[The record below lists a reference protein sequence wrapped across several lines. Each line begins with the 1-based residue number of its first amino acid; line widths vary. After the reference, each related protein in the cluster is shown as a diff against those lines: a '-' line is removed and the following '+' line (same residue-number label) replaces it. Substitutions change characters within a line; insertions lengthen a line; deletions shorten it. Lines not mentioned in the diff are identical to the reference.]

1 MQISPTNLNL
11 FPPRQKTSINMNM
24 YWRNAGFNYFE
35 LVRVLSLLNHSLMT
49 GTSLTLLFSENM
61 TERGKFNISAV
72 FLLYMYKTVS
82 WLKTKTNSPTKRNNK
97 ESSIKNN
104 TWAYIK

>member
-1 MQISPTNLNL
+1 MPVSIISSSCACCLHKIIRSCRALP
-11 FPPRQKTSINMNM
+11 I
-24 YWRNAGFNYFE
+24 
-35 LVRVLSLLNHSLMT
+35 
-49 GTSLTLLFSENM
+49 TLLFSENM

-72 FLLYMYKTVS
+72 FPLYMLKTVS

>member
-1 MQISPTNLNL
+1 MPVSIISSSCSCCLYKIIRSCRAL
-11 FPPRQKTSINMNM
+11 
-24 YWRNAGFNYFE
+24 
-35 LVRVLSLLNHSLMT
+35 
-49 GTSLTLLFSENM
+49 SLTLLFSENM

-72 FLLYMYKTVS
+72 FPLYMLKTVS

-104 TWAYIK
+104 TWVYI